1 MPQKVRMK
9 ITCLSLNFENQRLE
23 KCSSFL
29 WCCLYVQQGFIT
41 SYPAADF
48 LKSASKAYNEAFE
61 YLTSECWPGF
71 NLLPHSSHRKQ
82 PGCHTLPREFLCSAA
97 KTHKHITNLTARCCY
112 FCTKKVQRSPLSS
125 DGAKLFIV
133 SVLLQKNYFAIYW
146 QDFVFKG
153 FNLPKYTSLPHLWHS
168 VITFTA
174 VSQAKQFDLSKS
186 DEKYSSLARKVRS
199 CQWRHPENIPKYH
212 CRRRG

>member
-1 MPQKVRMK
+1 MK

-29 WCCLYVQQGFIT
+29 WCCLYAQQGFIT

-112 FCTKKVQRSPLSS
+112 FCTKKSPTLAAEFGWSKVVYRFCTS
-125 DGAKLFIV
+125 TKELFCN
-133 SVLLQKNYFAIYW
+133 LLA
-146 QDFVFKG
+146 G
-153 FNLPKYTSLPHLWHS
+153 FR
-168 VITFTA
+168 F
-174 VSQAKQFDLSKS
+174 
-186 DEKYSSLARKVRS
+186 
-199 CQWRHPENIPKYH
+199 
-212 CRRRG
+212 

>member
-1 MPQKVRMK
+1 MVLPFTLNRVLSRVTRLPISWSLRLKPITKLSSILPQNVGPDLIFYRILHIVNNQDATLYQENFFVQLQKHTNTSQTWPPDVVIFVR
-9 ITCLSLNFENQRLE
+9 
-23 KCSSFL
+23 
-29 WCCLYVQQGFIT
+29 
-41 SYPAADF
+41 
-48 LKSASKAYNEAFE
+48 
-61 YLTSECWPGF
+61 
-71 NLLPHSSHRKQ
+71 
-82 PGCHTLPREFLCSAA
+82 
-97 KTHKHITNLTARCCY
+97 
-112 FCTKKVQRSPLSS
+112 KKVQRSPLSS

-212 CRRRG
+212 CLRRG

>member
-1 MPQKVRMK
+1 MKLSSILPQNVGPDLIFYRILHIVNNQDATLYQENFFVQLQKHTNTSQTWPPDVVIFVR
-9 ITCLSLNFENQRLE
+9 
-23 KCSSFL
+23 
-29 WCCLYVQQGFIT
+29 
-41 SYPAADF
+41 
-48 LKSASKAYNEAFE
+48 
-61 YLTSECWPGF
+61 
-71 NLLPHSSHRKQ
+71 
-82 PGCHTLPREFLCSAA
+82 
-97 KTHKHITNLTARCCY
+97 
-112 FCTKKVQRSPLSS
+112 KKVQRSPLSS

-133 SVLLQKNYFAIYW
+133 SVLLQKNYFTIYW

-199 CQWRHPENIPKYH
+199 CQWRHAENIPKYH
-212 CRRRG
+212 CLRRGSELGLKRRIHRSRIKETRKDRSDEGKRKKMKTKSLGRALAKKMK